1 MEEFIKNEYGDYLTT
16 KEMQFALDFYAY
28 TKNKT
33 QTIVICNELKQ
44 AFYGKTFGKV
54 SKVSVAHINEELA
67 KGVCLALIDK
77 DDDFYNK
84 LPVDLQDDMIGLYE
98 RVLDEDELKNRLC
111 ELLDIKAVNK
121 QELTQHEVAV
131 KEYKVNE
138 NDHSLLGRL
147 RKFQKELNEENK

>member
-1 MEEFIKNEYGDYLTT
+1 MKQLLQQEYGDYLTN

-28 TKNKT
+28 TQNRTK
-33 QTIVICNELKQ
+33 TIVICNELKQ

-67 KGVCLALIDK
+67 KGVCLALIGK

-84 LPVDLQDDMIGLYE
+84 LPVDMQDNIIGLYE
-98 RVLDEDELKNRLC
+98 RVLDEDDLKKQLC
-111 ELLDIKAVNK
+111 ELLEIKAINK
-121 QELTQHEVAV
+121 NEYNVDA

-138 NDHSLLGRL
+138 NDNSLLGRL
-147 RKFQKELNEENK
+147 RKFQKELNEGK

>member
-1 MEEFIKNEYGDYLTT
+1 MEKFIKNEYSDYLTT
-16 KEMQFALDFYAY
+16 KEMQFAIDFYDY

-54 SKVSVAHINEELA
+54 SKVSVAHINEQLA
-67 KGVCLALIDK
+67 KGVCLALIGK
-77 DDDFYNK
+77 DDDYYNK
-84 LPVDLQDDMIGLYE
+84 LPVDMQDNIIGLYE
-98 RVLDEDELKNRLC
+98 RVLDEDDLKKQLC
-111 ELLDIKAVNK
+111 ELLEIKAINK
-121 QELTQHEVAV
+121 NEYNVDA

-138 NDHSLLGRL
+138 NDNSLLGRL

>member
-1 MEEFIKNEYGDYLTT
+1 MEEFIKSEYGDYLTA
-16 KEMQFALDFYAY
+16 KEMQFALDFYDY

-98 RVLDEDELKNRLC
+98 RVLDENDLKKQLC
-111 ELLDIKAVNK
+111 ELLGIK
-121 QELTQHEVAV
+121 
-131 KEYKVNE
+131 
-138 NDHSLLGRL
+138 
-147 RKFQKELNEENK
+147 

>member
-1 MEEFIKNEYGDYLTT
+1 MEEFIKSEYGDYLTT

-54 SKVSVAHINEELA
+54 SKVSVAHINEQLA
-67 KGVCLALIDK
+67 KGVCLALIGK
-77 DDDFYNK
+77 DDDYYNK
-84 LPVDLQDDMIGLYE
+84 LPVDMQDNIIGLYE
-98 RVLDEDELKNRLC
+98 RVLDEDDLKKQLC
-111 ELLDIKAVNK
+111 ELLEIKAINK
-121 QELTQHEVAV
+121 NEYNVDA

-138 NDHSLLGRL
+138 NDNSLLGRL

>member
-16 KEMQFALDFYAY
+16 KEMQFALDFYTY

-33 QTIVICNELKQ
+33 QTIIICNELKQ

-54 SKVSVAHINEELA
+54 NTASVAHINEQLA
-67 KGVCLALIDK
+67 KGVCLALIGK
-77 DDDFYNK
+77 DDDYYNK
-84 LPVDLQDDMIGLYE
+84 LPVDMQDDMIGLYE
-98 RVLDEDELKNRLC
+98 RVLDEDELKKQLC
-111 ELLDIKAVNK
+111 EMLEIKTIAKYDNIESK
-121 QELTQHEVAV
+121 TTV

>member
-16 KEMQFALDFYAY
+16 KEMQFALDFYTY

-33 QTIVICNELKQ
+33 QTIIICNELKQ

-54 SKVSVAHINEELA
+54 NTASVAHINEELA
-67 KGVCLALIDK
+67 KGVCLALIGK

-84 LPVDLQDDMIGLYE
+84 LPVDMQDNIIGLYE
-98 RVLDEDELKNRLC
+98 RVLDEDDLKKQLC
-111 ELLDIKAVNK
+111 ELLEIKAINK
-121 QELTQHEVAV
+121 NEYNVDA

-138 NDHSLLGRL
+138 NDNSLLGRL